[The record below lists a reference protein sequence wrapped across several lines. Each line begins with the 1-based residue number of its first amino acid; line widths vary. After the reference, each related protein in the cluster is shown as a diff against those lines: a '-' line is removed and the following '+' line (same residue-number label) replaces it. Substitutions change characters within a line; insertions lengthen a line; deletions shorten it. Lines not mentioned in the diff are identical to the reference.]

1 MQNLQDVFFLQT
13 NGSGVLSFSTPSA
26 GSYVFLGEATASNVA
41 SVSLDGYFTSDYD
54 VYKIFVDGLYGASG
68 DVGVRITFNK
78 SGSEETNSYAGSLFY
93 QIATG
98 SNAGS
103 SSFDANLSHGYI
115 FGAYSNSGDSYNGTS
130 FDITLYNPLGTNN
143 HKIITFI
150 SNNNTGDLTR
160 QIIAIGS
167 GMHRV
172 QSAISG
178 IRFKMGS
185 GNIYARK
192 LKIYGVKNT

>member
-1 MQNLQDVFFLQT
+1 M
-13 NGSGVLSFSTPSA
+13 SFSTPSA